1 MATAIDDVTANPTS
15 YGDMVSKC
23 DDGFSGDVFLWLTE
37 DDFRDFVFDSP
48 ASLIAQQILGQE
60 RINFFYDQLFV
71 KQPGCYI
78 RPELPR
84 KDMGLPGYWA
94 VLFVRAVMQHPAGHD
109 LSSPLLLFE
118 KICGENTIAFA
129 KNRTLDI
136 RDEYNF
142 RGHLP
147 TAHTLVCLRFADLV
161 TETVARLTTGSGGL
175 TPRRAGFAPAGRRTK
190 FQGDIAVPPIPID
203 QQGLVALIRLPSNNP
218 VSNLHRLQLESLG
231 VL

>member
-1 MATAIDDVTANPTS
+1 MATAIDDVTANPTF

-94 VLFVRAVMQHPAGHD
+94 VLFVRAVMYSQPSAAPP
-109 LSSPLLLFE
+109 LRTRPLLAPTSLE
-118 KICGENTIAFA
+118 DL
-129 KNRTLDI
+129 R
-136 RDEYNF
+136 
-142 RGHLP
+142 RGRYRLHGIQN
-147 TAHTLVCLRFADLV
+147 
-161 TETVARLTTGSGGL
+161 AR
-175 TPRRAGFAPAGRRTK
+175 
-190 FQGDIAVPPIPID
+190 
-203 QQGLVALIRLPSNNP
+203 
-218 VSNLHRLQLESLG
+218 HRE
-231 VL
+231 